1 MDRYSKHISIGK
13 LHSRVIVED
22 INYLCSL
29 EGYVE
34 KCKISKK
41 GFAYVTMGTQ
51 QQAKAVYNAYS
62 GRELDGYPLTIRFI
76 GFKNKQM

>member
-1 MDRYSKHISIGK
+1 MDHRCSKYISIGK
-13 LHSRVIVED
+13 LHPCVTTED

-29 EGYVE
+29 EGYVL

-41 GFAYVTMGTQ
+41 GIAYVTMGTQ
-51 QQAKAVYNAYS
+51 QQARAVYNAYS

-76 GFKNKQM
+76 GSQ